1 MTSCAVTFVAA
12 IADTRAKAPSSANF
26 VTGVLLG
33 INQHA
38 GRTLRT
44 LARFNVQWPKL
55 VQLVHL
61 LYGKVHHEFRP
72 RWPSHHPA
80 GILHEQPIESPEDP
94 GPFLLCASS
103 RRIIE
108 ECGGRS
114 LSANLAGRAMRR

>member
-38 GRTLRT
+38 GRTLRAF
-44 LARFNVQWPKL
+44 ARFNVQWPKL

-61 LYGKVHHEFRP
+61 LYGKVHHEFQP
-72 RWPSHHPA
+72 RWLSHRPATHPQ
-80 GILHEQPIESPEDP
+80 EQPIERSEDT
-94 GPFLLCASS
+94 GAFLLCATG
-103 RRIIE
+103 RRIVE

-114 LSANLAGRAMRR
+114 LSASLAGSAIRR